1 MQTIERPPA
10 QEARRGFLRRVLS
23 RGGGRP
29 SPDHPDATETPSP
42 PRIIDLRDDLPA
54 SQWRQAVSDRI
65 ERLET
70 GMALVAE
77 TMKRAFAQVHTSIEE
92 LRGAGLP
99 PDGRLERILDESV
112 TSLRTAVDELSEAI
126 HRIPYILAAAADDIT
141 EQLEAAVADPDEE
154 GAAPPTIAPEPS
166 VPAEL
171 LPATPF
177 ELEPIEEQF
186 VPMDEDSEPED
197 ARRIWGLE
205 A

>member
-1 MQTIERPPA
+1 MA
-10 QEARRGFLRRVLS
+10 VA
-23 RGGGRP
+23 
-29 SPDHPDATETPSP
+29 ETPP
-42 PRIIDLRDDLPA
+42 PHHVIDLRGDLP
-54 SQWRQAVSDRI
+54 STQWRLAVSDRL

-70 GMALVAE
+70 GMALVAG
-77 TMKRAFAQVHTSIEE
+77 TMKRAFAQVSASIGD
-92 LRGAGLP
+92 LRGEGLP

-112 TSLRTAVDELSEAI
+112 ASLRATVDELSEAI
-126 HRIPYILAAAADDIT
+126 HRVPYILAAAADDIT
-141 EQLEAAVADPDEE
+141 AQIEAASADPGEK
-154 GAAPPTIAPEPS
+154 AIPPSVAPAPEPR

-186 VPMDEDSEPED
+186 VPMNDDSEALD